1 MDPIYL
7 EKGEKLYKE
16 PNKVVCETGEYQPE
30 ELVSVGE
37 LNNPI
42 YPPDFPLYMY
52 PAVYIKYG
60 TYDVSE
66 VIL

>member
-7 EKGEKLYKE
+7 EKGETLHNE

-30 ELVSVGE
+30 DLVLVGE

-66 VIL
+66 VI